1 MSVNIRNFCII
12 AHIDHGK
19 STLADRLLEITNTV
33 SKREM
38 RSQVLDQ
45 MDIERERGITIKL
58 APVRMRYPHAGTSYE
73 LNLID
78 TPGHVDFTYE
88 VSRSLAAVEGAVL
101 LVDASQGVE
110 AQTLANLYLAVE
122 QGLTI
127 IPAVNK
133 IDLPNARVEETV
145 QEIVKIL
152 GCKPEDVL
160 AVSGKTGKGVDQLLQ
175 RIIEKVPA
183 PAGTADAPLQAL
195 VFDSTFDD
203 YRGVISYVRVVQGQV
218 RRGTNVE
225 FMATKAGSTALEVGT
240 FQPKL
245 APGENLFA
253 GEIGYVVTGVK
264 SVADARVGDTL
275 TDTKHRAASP
285 LPGYREVHSMVFA
298 SVYTKEG
305 DDYPLLRDG
314 LGKLKLNDAALFFEP
329 EHSQALGHGFR
340 CGFLGLLHLD
350 IVQERLKREYGLDLI
365 VTVPS
370 VAYQVYL
377 TPAGQHARQR
387 RVKSGQSGSIAGL
400 DKAGAVT
407 VTSPLDL
414 PEPTHIDHIEE
425 PWADVDMVT
434 PARTIGPIL
443 SLLVEKRGEHT
454 STEYLDELRVIIHG
468 RVPLAGILV
477 DFYDRLKSVSSGYAS
492 LTYTVTGS
500 RPADVVRLDI
510 LVAGERVDAL
520 ASMVYAEEAQRAG
533 RQVVE
538 YLKTILPKQ
547 MFEVKIQAALGAKVI
562 ASATLSAMR
571 KDVTAKLYGGDVTRK
586 RKLLE
591 KQKKGKRRMRAMG
604 KVDIPQEAFFAVL
617 RRDSQPPKR

>member
-1 MSVNIRNFCII
+1 MSTNIRNFCII

-19 STLADRLLEITNTV
+19 STLADRFLEVTGTV

-58 APVRMRYPHAGTSYE
+58 APVRMHYTLDGQAYV

-101 LVDASQGVE
+101 LVDATQGVE

-122 QGLTI
+122 QNLTV
-127 IPAVNK
+127 IPVINK
-133 IDLPNARVEETV
+133 IDLPNARVEETAH
-145 QEIVKIL
+145 EIMKVL
-152 GCKPEDVL
+152 GCERSDIL
-160 AVSGKTGKGVDQLLQ
+160 TVSGKTGAGVPELLA
-175 RIIEKVPA
+175 RIVRDVPPPTGDA
-183 PAGTADAPLQAL
+183 AGPLQAL

-203 YRGVISYVRVVQGQV
+203 YRGVISYVRVVHGTMQ
-218 RRGTNVE
+218 RGTNVQ
-225 FMATKAGSTALEVGT
+225 FMATNVHNVALEVGT

-245 APGENLFA
+245 VPAPALQA
-253 GEIGYVVTGVK
+253 GDIGYVVTGVK
-264 SVADARVGDTL
+264 SVADARVGDTV
-275 TDTKHRAASP
+275 TDVQRRATAP
-285 LPGYREVHSMVFA
+285 LPGYRNVRSMVYA
-298 SVYTKEG
+298 SLFTKEG
-305 DDYPLLRDG
+305 DDYPLLREG
-314 LGKLKLNDAALFFEP
+314 LGKLKLNDAALTFEP

-340 CGFLGLLHLD
+340 CGFLGLLHVD
-350 IVQERLKREYGLDLI
+350 IVQERLKREYNLDLI

-370 VAYQVYL
+370 VAYRVHL
-377 TPAGQHARQR
+377 SVAGQHARQR
-387 RVKSGQSGSIAGL
+387 LVKQLGYSAADTAGV
-400 DKAGAVT
+400 VT

-414 PEPTHIDHIEE
+414 PELSHVERIEE
-425 PWADVDMVT
+425 PWASVDIVT
-434 PARTIGPIL
+434 PASTIGP
-443 SLLVEKRGEHT
+443 LLALIVEKRGEHT
-454 STEYLDELRVIIHG
+454 STEYLDESRVVIHG
-468 RVPLAGILV
+468 RVPLTGILV
-477 DFYDRLKSVSSGYAS
+477 DFYDRLKSASSGYAS
-492 LTYTVTGS
+492 MNYEIIDT
-500 RPADVVRLDI
+500 RPAEVVRLDI
-510 LVAGERVDAL
+510 LVAGEPVDAL
-520 ASMVYAEEAQRAG
+520 ANMVYQDEAQRAG

-538 YLKTILPKQ
+538 YLKTILPRQ

-562 ASATLSAMR
+562 ASATLPAMR

-617 RRDSQPPKR
+617 RRDRP

>member
-1 MSVNIRNFCII
+1 MSANIRNFCII

-19 STLADRLLEITNTV
+19 STLADRLLEITATV

-38 RSQVLDQ
+38 RSQLLDQ

-58 APVRMRYPHAGTSYE
+58 APVRMRYVQGGTDYE

-133 IDLPNARVEETV
+133 IDLPNARVEETI

-152 GCKPEDVL
+152 GCEPADVL
-160 AVSGKTGKGVDQLLQ
+160 RLSGKTGAGVDTLLAK
-175 RIIEKVPA
+175 IIANVPA
-183 PAGTADAPLQAL
+183 PTGKIDAPLQAL

-203 YRGVISYVRVVQGQV
+203 YRGVISFVRVMQGQV
-218 RRGTNVE
+218 QRGTNVE
-225 FMATKAGSTALEVGT
+225 FMATKAGSIAMEVGT

-245 APGENLFA
+245 TPGTLLQA

-264 SVADARVGDTL
+264 SVADARVGDTV
-275 TDTKHRAASP
+275 TDTKHRAATP
-285 LPGYREVHSMVFA
+285 LPGYREVRSMVFA

-305 DDYPLLRDG
+305 DDYPLLREG
-314 LGKLKLNDAALFFEP
+314 LAKLKLNDSALSFEP
-329 EHSQALGHGFR
+329 EHSSALGHGFR

-350 IVQERLKREYGLDLI
+350 IVQERLKREYKLELI

-370 VAYQVYL
+370 VAYRVFL
-377 TPAGQHARQR
+377 NEAGQHARARLIKQ
-387 RVKSGQSGSIAGL
+387 Q
-400 DKAGAVT
+400 GAVVENEKGLLV

-414 PEPTHIDHIEE
+414 PEVSHIDYIAE
-425 PWADVDMVT
+425 PWSTVDIVT
-434 PARTIGPIL
+434 PATTIGPIL
-443 SLLVEKRGEHT
+443 TLIIEKRGVHV
-454 STEYLDELRVIIHG
+454 STEYLDEQRVIIHG

-477 DFYDRLKSVSSGYAS
+477 DFYDRLKSASSGYAS
-492 LTYTVTGS
+492 LNYEVS
-500 RPADVVRLDI
+500 DSKPAEVVRMDI
-510 LVAGERVDAL
+510 LVAGDRVDAL
-520 ASMVYAEEAQRAG
+520 ASMVYEDEAPRAG

-547 MFEVKIQAALGAKVI
+547 MFEVKIQAAIGAKVI
-562 ASATLSAMR
+562 ASASLSAMR

-617 RRDSQPPKR
+617 RRENQPKQ